1 MTSTAG
7 RTTLAAQLEM
17 YSSNGSVAQTDF
29 SHRIVAHIRGHPK
42 SVRHRSNSLKGNKRF
57 SSLPDVTKN
66 PSGRLHTVLLSPCGR
81 CYVRLSSTYCSCDS
95 QMVNTSLTNVL
106 EALQGGVG

>member
-57 SSLPDVTKN
+57 SSLPDVTKI
-66 PSGRLHTVLLSPCGR
+66 PLVVYIQFAKPVWSVLCQAELHLL
-81 CYVRLSSTYCSCDS
+81 
-95 QMVNTSLTNVL
+95 
-106 EALQGGVG
+106 